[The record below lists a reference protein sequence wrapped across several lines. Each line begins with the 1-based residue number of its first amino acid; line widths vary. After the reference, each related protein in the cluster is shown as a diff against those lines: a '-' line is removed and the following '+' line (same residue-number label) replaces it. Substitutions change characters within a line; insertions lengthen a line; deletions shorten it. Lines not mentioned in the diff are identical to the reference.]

1 MLREGHV
8 QAVDLDDEDA
18 PTRAL
23 RTTES
28 FNTITVWGHNS
39 VPDPEKDPW
48 VCGTTDWLSVAH
60 LIHGPIESTE
70 SETSGNGTNSSTDN
84 GSADTNGTNGINSSN
99 GN

>member
-39 VPDPEKDPW
+39 VPDHEKDPW
-48 VCGTTDWLSVAH
+48 ICGTSDWLSVAH
-60 LIHGPIESTE
+60 LIHDPIVPTQAES
-70 SETSGNGTNSSTDN
+70 SADY
-84 GSADTNGTNGINSSN
+84 GSADTNGTNGIDSSN